1 MSKLNPISEERKKE
15 RRDAVIKEVKAMI
28 FPTVL
33 LIIIGLVITFV
44 MTYQA
49 KPAPEEIIEVRAYE
63 GDENPII
70 IQNDS
75 LLLEMDPLTTTFTVK
90 VKSSGKVWYSVPL
103 DGANDPKAIAETKK
117 KLQSTFLLTY
127 SRQAGLETT
136 YDSYTYSAVNKI
148 YEIEAGDDYVKVLY
162 SLGDVEKEYTI
173 PIVAK
178 VSELD
183 ELFAKMDKKE
193 KDVCKQFYKKYDIN
207 NLSKSDAKNK
217 DELLETYPILADEPV
232 YILRDT
238 TREAQKKSME
248 KYLEAAGYTY
258 EMFLADKE
266 LNTKE
271 TVSDKPVFNA
281 SVIYRLDGDDLVV
294 EVPFNELESKSDY
307 PIYKICIL
315 PYFGAGSTT
324 DEGYMLVPSGSGS
337 IINFNNGKTSQ
348 SVYYS
353 NIYGWDM
360 ALSRTDLVHD
370 TRSAMNVFGLASGKD
385 SFICILED
393 GASYAGVNADI
404 AGRTSSYNSVNAE
417 YIIKSR
423 EKYDV
428 GDLANSDIY
437 VYIQDLPDEKI
448 VQRYSFIDS
457 NSYVDMAK
465 DYQQYLKDTYGDAF
479 VLNHDTTSTPVEVD
493 IVGAVDKV
501 KQIMGVPV
509 SKPLTLTTFKEAEE
523 MINIIKSAGVD
534 DLSVKL
540 TGWCNGGVKQ
550 KYLKHVDVLSELGG
564 KKDLESLSKAASA
577 AGVDLYL
584 NGVTNYAYD
593 SDLLDGF
600 FSYRD
605 AAKFLSKKRAE
616 LYQYS
621 KITYAQREGTD
632 TYYLLHAN
640 IIDNMVDNLVEQ
652 ANKYGTGV
660 AFEDIGQDL
669 SSDYY
674 TKQYTS
680 REKAKNNQ
688 IAKLDAIDDTNTKV
702 MINAGNSYAV
712 PYADVITDM
721 DLKGSEYTI
730 LDEIVPFYELAIHGY
745 VNYMGSAINVSGNI
759 EEAVLTAAEYGAGL
773 SFTFMKES
781 AFTLQ
786 NTLYT
791 EYYGSD
797 FDAMWA
803 ELAPIYTRYNSE
815 LGHVYNQ
822 EMVDHDNITA
832 DVSKTVYADGTTV
845 YVNFGYVD
853 FDADGIKVPAR
864 DYMVVK

>member
-15 RRDAVIKEVKAMI
+15 RRDAVIKEIKAMI

-33 LIIIGLVITFV
+33 LGIIALAIVFV

-49 KPAPEEIIEVRAYE
+49 RPSAEEIIEVRAYS
-63 GDENPII
+63 GDDKPII

-75 LLLEMDPLTTTFTVK
+75 LKLEMDPLTTTFTLT
-90 VKSSGKVWYSVPL
+90 VKSSGKVWHSVPE
-103 DGANDPKAIAETKK
+103 DGANDPKAITETKK

-136 YDSYTYSAVNKI
+136 YDSYSYSAANQI
-148 YEIEAGDDYVKVLY
+148 YDIETGDDYIKVMY
-162 SLGDVEKEYTI
+162 SLGDVEKEYVI
-173 PIVAK
+173 PVVAK
-178 VSELD
+178 AAELD

-193 KDVCKQFYKKYDIN
+193 KDVCKQFYKKYDLN
-207 NLSKSDAKNK
+207 NLSKSDAKIK
-217 DELLETYPILADEPV
+217 DELVETYPILSDEPIYV
-232 YILRDT
+232 LRDT
-238 TREAQKKSME
+238 TREAQKKAMQGYFE
-248 KYLEAAGYTY
+248 NAGYTY

-271 TVSDKPVFNA
+271 ATQDKPIFNA
-281 SVIYRLDGDDLVV
+281 SIIYRLDGDDLVV

-307 PIYKICIL
+307 PIYKVCIL

-348 SVYYS
+348 NVYYS

-360 ALSRTDLVHD
+360 ALSRKDMVHD
-370 TRSAMNVFGLASGKD
+370 TASVMNVFGVASGND
-385 SFICILED
+385 SFICILQD
-393 GASYAGVNADI
+393 GSSYAGVNADI
-404 AGRTSSYNSVNAE
+404 AGRTSSYNYVNAE
-417 YIIKSR
+417 YIVKAR

-437 VYIQDLPDEKI
+437 VYVNNLPEESI

-465 DYQQYLKDTYGDAF
+465 DYQQYLKDTYSDSF
-479 VLNHDTTSTPVEVD
+479 VLNSDNSSTPVAVE

-501 KQIMGVPV
+501 RQIMGVPV
-509 SKPLTLTTFKEAEE
+509 SKPLTLTTFDEAEE
-523 MINIIKSAGVD
+523 IINTITSAGMGNV
-534 DLSVKL
+534 SVKL

-550 KYLKHVDVLSELGG
+550 KYLKHVKVLSELGG
-564 KKDLESLSKAASA
+564 KSGLEDLSNAAKT

-616 LYQYS
+616 IYQYS
-621 KITYAQREGTD
+621 KITYAQREGTES
-632 TYYLLHAN
+632 YYLLHAS
-640 IIDNMVDNLVEQ
+640 IIDDMIDNLTEQ
-652 ANKYGTGV
+652 AVKYGTGV
-660 AFEDIGQDL
+660 AFEDVGKDL

-674 TKQYTS
+674 EKNYTS

-688 IAKLDAIDDTNTKV
+688 VAKLDAIDDTDTKI

-712 PYADVITDM
+712 PYADVITDL

-745 VNYMGSAINVSGNI
+745 VDYTGVAINVSGNI

-773 SFTFMKES
+773 SFSFMKET

-797 FDAMWA
+797 FDAMWDDM
-803 ELAPIYTRYNSE
+803 LAIYTRYDKE
-815 LGHVYNQ
+815 LGHIYNQ
-822 EMVDHDNITA
+822 EMVDHDNLSA
-832 DVSKTVYADGTTV
+832 DVSMTKYADGTTV
-845 YVNFGYVD
+845 YVNFGYLDYEVN
-853 FDADGIKVPAR
+853 GVKVPAR
-864 DYMVVK
+864 DYLVVK